1 MACQN
6 AWKSALHFS
15 HSLFGVS
22 LVVLA
27 VNGSAM
33 PETSA
38 KPIAVIDIGTSAIRM
53 TVAEVN
59 PGGHLRILDELE
71 HHVNLGKATFL
82 KGVIPR
88 QSIERCVEIM
98 RGFQRVAEEYGAD
111 RELRAVA
118 TTAVREC
125 DNQAEFIDRVFV
137 ATGIDVEVV
146 DEGETTRLLYNSL
159 TASFAHEP
167 GMATT
172 PLLVLDVGA
181 GMTEV
186 LLLRTL
192 RVAANYTHR
201 LGALR
206 LRAMLER
213 YDASVSDEHEVIA
226 NQVQI
231 MVEQMQHI
239 IPAQKTMRFAAIGG
253 DMQFAAARLV
263 PEWSPG
269 ALVEIPLADL
279 ENLSKQLLTM
289 PVDQLV
295 RSYGMSVPDAE
306 TVAPTLQV
314 VCQVARSYGVTNVTA
329 AKATLLSGVLQEL
342 AFDGEWSSVFIEQI
356 KQSALDVGKKY
367 EINNDHGGHVAALG
381 DIIFDALQ
389 DRHGMGTRERVL
401 MHVAGLIHETGLF
414 VSNRGHHKHSYYLID
429 NSDIFGLSRKQIRLV
444 ALISRY
450 HRRAMPK
457 VSHEGYGSLD
467 REARIM
473 VSKLAAIHRV
483 ADALDR
489 SLTQRIQNIECEVDE
504 GNLWITVPGVND
516 FTVENI
522 ALKEK
527 GNLMEHVYGLRPV
540 LRSKA

>member
-1 MACQN
+1 
-6 AWKSALHFS
+6 
-15 HSLFGVS
+15 
-22 LVVLA
+22 
-27 VNGSAM
+27 M
-33 PETSA
+33 PASPA
-38 KPIAVIDIGTSAIRM
+38 KPIAVIDIGTSAVRM

-71 HHVNLGKATFL
+71 HYVNLGRATFL
-82 KGVIPR
+82 KGDIPR
-88 QSIERCVEIM
+88 AEIERCVEII

-111 RELRAVA
+111 RALRAVA
-118 TTAVREC
+118 TTAVREA
-125 DNQAEFIDRVFV
+125 DNQEEFIDRIFV
-137 ATGIDVEVV
+137 ATGIDIDVI

-181 GMTEV
+181 GMTEA
-186 LLLRTL
+186 LLLKTM

-213 YDASVSDEHEVIA
+213 YDTAVADEHEVIA

-231 MVEQMQHI
+231 MAEQMHHS
-239 IPAQKTMRFAAIGG
+239 IPPQQPLRFAAIGG

-263 PEWSPG
+263 PEWAPG
-269 ALVEIPLADL
+269 SLVEIPLADL
-279 ENLSKQLLTM
+279 ENLSKKLLTI

-314 VCQVARSYGVTNVTA
+314 VCQVARSYGVTSVTA
-329 AKATLLSGVLQEL
+329 AKATLRSGVLHEL
-342 AFDGEWSSVFIEQI
+342 AFNGEWSPAFIDQI
-356 KQSALDVGKKY
+356 KQAAVDFGSKFDT
-367 EINNDHGGHVAALG
+367 NSDHGAHVARLG
-381 DIIFDALQ
+381 EVIFDALQ
-389 DRHGMGTRERVL
+389 DRHGMGNRERVL
-401 MHVAGLIHETGLF
+401 LNVAGLIHEVGLF
-414 VSNRGHHKHSYYLID
+414 VSNRAHHKHSYYLIN
-429 NSDIFGLSRKQIRLV
+429 NSDIFGLSREQIRLV

-457 VSHEGYGSLD
+457 VSHEGFGELD
-467 REARIM
+467 RPGRIL

-489 SLTQRIQNIECEVDE
+489 TQTQRIHDIECEVDAE
-504 GNLWITVPGVND
+504 GNLWITVPGVHD
-516 FTVENI
+516 FTIENI

-527 GNLMEHVYGLRPV
+527 GNLLEHVYGLRPV
-540 LRSKA
+540 LRSKS

>member
-1 MACQN
+1 MPD
-6 AWKSALHFS
+6 SA
-15 HSLFGVS
+15 
-22 LVVLA
+22 
-27 VNGSAM
+27 
-33 PETSA
+33 T
-38 KPIAVIDIGTSAIRM
+38 KPIAVIDIGTSAVRM

-88 QSIERCVEIM
+88 KSIERCVEIM

-167 GMATT
+167 GMATI

-213 YDASVSDEHEVIA
+213 YDASVSDEQEVIA

-231 MVEQMQHI
+231 MVEQIQHI
-239 IPAQKTMRFAAIGG
+239 IPPEKNLRFAAIGS

-263 PEWSPG
+263 PDWAPG
-269 ALVEIPLADL
+269 SLVDIPLADL

-329 AKATLLSGVLQEL
+329 AKATLLSGVLHEL
-342 AFDGEWSSVFIEQI
+342 AFNGEWSSVFIEQI
-356 KQSALDVGKKY
+356 KQSALDFGKRY
-367 EINNDHGGHVAALG
+367 AINNDHGGHVAELG
-381 DIIFDALQ
+381 ETIFDALK

-401 MHVAGLIHETGLF
+401 MHVAGLIHEVGLF
-414 VSNRGHHKHSYYLID
+414 VSNRGHHKHSYYLIN
-429 NSDIFGLSRKQIRLV
+429 NSDIFGLSRKQISLV

-457 VSHEGYGSLD
+457 VSHEGYGSLN
-467 REARIM
+467 RSRRIM

-489 SLTQRIQNIECEVDE
+489 SLTQRIQDIECEVDG

-540 LRSKA
+540 LRSKN